1 MLWDRTCCGTE
12 QHVVGQSMLWGRAC
26 CGTEPVVGQSVLWDR
41 AYCGPAEDKRSVAE
55 FGLWRVNNPRPAEQL
70 STVDRCRGKL

>member
-1 MLWDRTCCGTE
+1 MLWDRPCCGAE
-12 QHVVGQSMLWGRAC
+12 HVVGQSLLWDRAC
-26 CGTEPVVGQSVLWDR
+26 QLWDR

-55 FGLWRVNNPRPAEQL
+55 FGLWRVNNPRPAEQM